1 MLPSPRFSV
10 ASAFVPHLCF
20 LSLLCYVRILLAPF
34 HRPFSLLSLLTPFLC
49 LLGVLFCS
57 VFLISLIYSVT
68 SVLFE
73 FPCFPCDLCLSA
85 FSLYSVFS
93 VFSPI
98 FIFPQTLPCAL
109 KRFPLTTSR
118 KTTTTCAENVL
129 TLTPECFHRHVFL
142 LPLHSS
148 LISAFSLY
156 SVTSAFYSPHFI
168 VPFLCLLGVLFCSVF
183 SDFPHLLCYL
193 CFFRISLFSLRPLSL
208 CFLSLLCFLSDF
220 PISPDPPVRAKTFS
234 AHNKPKNNHDVR
246 GKRFNAH
253 AGPR

>member
-10 ASAFVPHLCF
+10 ASAFVPHFCF
-20 LSLLCYVRILLAPF
+20 LSSLCYVRILLAPF

-68 SVLFE
+68 SVFFE
-73 FPCFPCDLCLSA
+73 FPCFSCVLCLSA

-93 VFSPI
+93 VVSVFSVFSPI
-98 FIFPQTLPCAL
+98 FLFPQTLPCVL
-109 KRFPLTTSR
+109 KRFLFTISR

-156 SVTSAFYSPHFI
+156 SVTSVISVTSAFYSSHFI
-168 VPFLCLLGVLFCSVF
+168 VPFLC
-183 SDFPHLLCYL
+183 YL
-193 CFFRISLFSLRPLSL
+193 Y
-208 CFLSLLCFLSDF
+208 
-220 PISPDPPVRAKTFS
+220 
-234 AHNKPKNNHDVR
+234 
-246 GKRFNAH
+246 
-253 AGPR
+253 

>member
-20 LSLLCYVRILLAPF
+20 LSLLCFLSDFPVFPDPPVRTKTFFAHDKP
-34 HRPFSLLSLLTPFLC
+34 
-49 LLGVLFCS
+49 
-57 VFLISLIYSVT
+57 
-68 SVLFE
+68 
-73 FPCFPCDLCLSA
+73 
-85 FSLYSVFS
+85 
-93 VFSPI
+93 
-98 FIFPQTLPCAL
+98 
-109 KRFPLTTSR
+109 
-118 KTTTTCAENVL
+118 KTTMTCAENVL
-129 TLTPECFHRHVFL
+129 TLTPECFHHHVFCCL
-142 LPLHSS
+142 CIRPSS
-148 LISAFSLY
+148 LLSLFTLLRPHSTRPISLSLFSVISIDPFSLF
-156 SVTSAFYSPHFI
+156 ARSP
-168 VPFLCLLGVLFCSVF
+168 LLFCF

-208 CFLSLLCFLSDF
+208 CFLSLLCFFSDF